1 MQRILAL
8 RFAGALILA
17 LAACGEAPKAEGA
30 PILDEE
36 LERAVSCGLVSSEE
50 LSDLE
55 ETVTYSRFCG
65 LLSKVV
71 AMRSEDFVPAWEE
84 LAAAARVDA
93 GLDPADGPCLVVKEM
108 LESFRKYKIG

>member
-17 LAACGEAPKAEGA
+17 LAACVEAPKAEGA

-84 LAAAARVDA
+84 LAAALSMRASIPPMALASWSKRCWRA
-93 GLDPADGPCLVVKEM
+93 SENTQ
-108 LESFRKYKIG
+108 

>member
-17 LAACGEAPKAEGA
+17 LAACVEAPKAEGA

-84 LAAAARVDA
+84 LAAALVDA

-108 LESFRKYKIG
+108 LESFRKYTIG

>member
-17 LAACGEAPKAEGA
+17 LAACVEAPKAEGA

-55 ETVTYSRFCG
+55 ETVTY
-65 LLSKVV
+65 L
-71 AMRSEDFVPAWEE
+71 
-84 LAAAARVDA
+84 
-93 GLDPADGPCLVVKEM
+93 
-108 LESFRKYKIG
+108 